1 MSTVRPSKPHTDTGV
16 VYGFTAGTA
25 LEGDTLATDINGAP
39 KTPGFIVT
47 SLDANLTNER
57 VLVAGTALTA
67 DDGGA
72 GANLTINLDDTAVTP
87 GSYTNSSLTVDA
99 QGRLTAASSGTAP
112 VTSVG
117 VTSPIAST
125 GGTTPTISLNDTA
138 VTPGSYTNASLTVDQ
153 KGRLTAASSGI
164 APVTS
169 VGVTSPIA
177 STGGTTPT
185 ISLNDTAVTP
195 GSYTHAS
202 ITVDQKGRLT
212 AASSASAL
220 PTGFAAAIYGTGSMG
235 DLTVISGGDV
245 SLSKDSYYQNVTIQ
259 GTGQLRVNGWK
270 LFIKNT
276 LTTSALGSIHDDGTS
291 ATNTN
296 GGARL
301 GARNSMGPL
310 TGQGNNGLLNTVGAG
325 LAGEAV
331 IVSSLNNSGVTPNG
345 GAGGTSGAQAGGAGG
360 VASGGQSIWGSWA
373 TGRTAGATTFTG
385 GAGGGSG
392 GCSSA
397 TTTSSGGGGGGGGG
411 VYISAKTIAN
421 SGRISANGGNGG
433 NAVTSSGGNASGGG
447 GGGGGFVIIVTE
459 TLASAVGTV
468 SVSGGTAGASVGTGG
483 AATAGVSGATCIVS
497 FGGN

>member
-1 MSTVRPSKPHTDTGV
+1 MSTVRPSKPHNDTGV

-87 GSYTNSSLTVDA
+87 GSYTRANITVDQ
-99 QGRLTAASSGTAP
+99 QGRLTAASSG
-112 VTSVG
+112 
-117 VTSPIAST
+117 
-125 GGTTPTISLNDTA
+125 
-138 VTPGSYTNASLTVDQ
+138 
-153 KGRLTAASSGI
+153 
-164 APVTS
+164 
-169 VGVTSPIA
+169 
-177 STGGTTPT
+177 
-185 ISLNDTAVTP
+185 
-195 GSYTHAS
+195 
-202 ITVDQKGRLT
+202 
-212 AASSASAL
+212 SAL
-220 PTGFAAAIYGTGSMG
+220 PTGFVGAIYGTGSMG

-270 LFIKNT
+270 LFVKNT
-276 LTTSALGSIHDDGTS
+276 LTISALGSIHDDGTS
-291 ATNTN
+291 ATNNN

-301 GARNSMGPL
+301 AARNSMGPL
-310 TGQGNNGLLNTVGAG
+310 TGQGNNGLVNTIGVG

-331 IVSSLNNSGVTPNG
+331 NVSSLTNTGVTPSG
-345 GAGGTSGAQAGGAGG
+345 GAGGTSGAQTGGAGG
-360 VASGGQSIWGSWA
+360 IAAGGQSIWGSWA

-392 GCSSA
+392 GCSSSSS
-397 TTTSSGGGGGGGGG
+397 TSSGGGGGGGGG
-411 VYISAKTIAN
+411 VYIAAKTIVN
-421 SGRISANGGNGG
+421 SGRISANGGKGG
-433 NAVTSSGGNASGGG
+433 NAVTTTAGNASGGG
-447 GGGGGFVIIVTE
+447 GGGGGFVIIITE
-459 TLASAVGTV
+459 TLASGVGTI
-468 SVSGGTAGASVGTGG
+468 SVNGGAIGTPVGTGG
-483 AATAGVSGATCIVS
+483 PATAGVSGATCIVS